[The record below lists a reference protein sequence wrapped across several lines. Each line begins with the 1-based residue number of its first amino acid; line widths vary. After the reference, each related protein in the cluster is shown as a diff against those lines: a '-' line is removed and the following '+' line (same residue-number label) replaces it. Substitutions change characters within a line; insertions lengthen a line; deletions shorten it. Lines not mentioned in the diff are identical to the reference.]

1 MKKFIAFF
9 KANSSLIT
17 NFWINQVVWSVVG
30 LMISWPL
37 SIIFNESPN
46 YGIYMGIA
54 ALFSAGI
61 FWFRIY
67 DILNQYGLKFSLR
80 KAKKSDE
87 ELGVPSDT
95 FGLKI
100 GAIAYIP
107 TAILVLLF
115 VIFSIIEFNS
125 GTVVTVS
132 ALYMLPVHSMYNAGW
147 LALSELNV
155 IWRIIYTVLALFPAP
170 LLAWLGFYL
179 GVRDKGVIAR
189 EKSSKE

>member
-37 SIIFNESPN
+37 SIILNESPN

-115 VIFSIIEFNS
+115 VILSIAEFNS
-125 GTVVTVS
+125 GTVITVS
-132 ALYMLPVHSMYNAGW
+132 ALFSRTG
-147 LALSELNV
+147 
-155 IWRIIYTVLALFPAP
+155 R
-170 LLAWLGFYL
+170 
-179 GVRDKGVIAR
+179 
-189 EKSSKE
+189 